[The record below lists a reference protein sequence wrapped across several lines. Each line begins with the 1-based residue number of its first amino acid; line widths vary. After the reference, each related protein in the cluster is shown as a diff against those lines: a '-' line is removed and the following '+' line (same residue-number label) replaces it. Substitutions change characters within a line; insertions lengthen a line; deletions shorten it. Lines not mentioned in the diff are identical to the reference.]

1 MHRKMCIVSALLILS
16 LSSLV
21 IGQTT
26 GGNKLTIKQAIDKAV
41 ENNPRL
47 KVLSKEI
54 AALRAVKVQS
64 GLPTNPEFSFDAENI
79 FGRGDYRFIGGSEI
93 TAQISQKI
101 QLAGK
106 ISKRE
111 KVAEADILLA
121 EWDYK
126 SEKLKIKTEV
136 KRAFNNALVVKK
148 LIEKENELI
157 KLSNNLLK
165 NIEMRV
171 KAGKISL
178 AEISR
183 TKIIINSL
191 KISLTQLRYEYKASL
206 LKLKSLIYERNFNI
220 TDIEGDFD
228 YAIMLPPYDELLA
241 GLNSNPILKKYRSEF
256 AKRKAVLNL
265 ENSKAVPDLTIS
277 AGYKRLNEVNANT
290 FVFGASIPIPLF
302 NRNQGSIQE
311 AEIIFD
317 QKREEFESTRNNM
330 ELKLSLLYNR
340 LITLQSTADQL
351 KNKSIPETEKAFR
364 IIKEGNQVGRFAILD
379 VLDTQR
385 TLFELQNQY
394 LTVVSEIQS
403 AKAELEGLI
412 AKEIK

>member
-1 MHRKMCIVSALLILS
+1 M
-16 LSSLV
+16 
-21 IGQTT
+21 
-26 GGNKLTIKQAIDKAV
+26 
-41 ENNPRL
+41 
-47 KVLSKEI
+47 
-54 AALRAVKVQS
+54 
-64 GLPTNPEFSFDAENI
+64 
-79 FGRGDYRFIGGSEI
+79 
-93 TAQISQKI
+93 
-101 QLAGK
+101 
-106 ISKRE
+106 
-111 KVAEADILLA
+111 LA

-126 SEKLKIKTEV
+126 SERLRIKTEV

-157 KLSNNLLK
+157 KLSNSLLK

-171 KAGKISL
+171 RAGKISL

-191 KISLTQLRYEYKASL
+191 QISLTKLRYEYKASL
-206 LKLKSLIYERNFNI
+206 LKLKSLIYERNFTL
-220 TDIEGDFD
+220 TDIKGDFD
-228 YAIMLPPYDELLA
+228 YAIILPPYDELLA
-241 GLNSNPILKKYRSEF
+241 GLNSNPILKKYKSEF
-256 AKRKAVLNL
+256 LKRKAALNL

-277 AGYKRLNEVNANT
+277 AGYKRLNEVDANT

-302 NRNQGSIQE
+302 NKNQGSIQE

-317 QKREEFESTRNNM
+317 QKREEFEATRNNM
-330 ELKLSLLYNR
+330 ELKLNLLYNR
-340 LITLQSTADQL
+340 LLTLQSTAEQL